1 MRQIKLSFKLSFR
14 AHYNII
20 YFTMQIVTGIEVN
33 SKSYFPQL
41 REYCPRADDWLMMT
55 LTICFVIPLIKM
67 DTELI

>member
-41 REYCPRADDWLMMT
+41 REYCPRADD
-55 LTICFVIPLIKM
+55 
-67 DTELI
+67 